1 MKKIAVLISGSG
13 SNLEA
18 IINACNKNIIDGD
31 VVKVISNNPK
41 AYGLM
46 RAKKF
51 NISSITISHN
61 DFDSRE
67 GFDQALEDCLVKI
80 NPDLI
85 VLAGFMRVLGKKITK
100 KFSNIMINLHPS
112 LLPLYPGLDTHEKV
126 LLNKDK
132 IHGVS
137 IHYVSNE
144 LDAGPLI
151 AQGVIKIKENETLDE
166 LTERIHTVE
175 HLLLPEI
182 INLIINNKVTIKDEI
197 VKFSTKDP
205 HDKKFIIKNY
215 DF

>member
-51 NISSITISHN
+51 NISSKIISHK

-67 GFDQALEDCLVKI
+67 DFDQALEDCLVEI

-85 VLAGFMRVLGKKITK
+85 VLAGFMRILGKKITK

-112 LLPLYPGLDTHEKV
+112 LLPLYPGLDTHKKV

-137 IHYVSNE
+137 IHYVSTQ

-175 HLLLPEI
+175 HLLLPEVINII
-182 INLIINNKVTIKDEI
+182 INKKVTLKDEI
-197 VKFSTKDP
+197 VKFNTKDLY
-205 HDKKFIIKNY
+205 DKKFIVKNY

>member
-182 INLIINNKVTIKDEI
+182 INLIINNKVTIEDEI

>member
-112 LLPLYPGLDTHEKV
+112 LLPLYPGLDTHERV

>member
-182 INLIINNKVTIKDEI
+182 INLIINKKVSLEDER
-197 VKFSTKDP
+197 VKFNINDR
-205 HDKKFIIKNY
+205 HDKQFIVKNY

>member
-41 AYGLM
+41 SYGLM

-182 INLIINNKVTIKDEI
+182 INLIINNKVTIEDEI

>member
-41 AYGLM
+41 AYGLI

-51 NISSITISHN
+51 NISSKTISHKE
-61 DFDSRE
+61 FDSRE
-67 GFDQALEDCLVKI
+67 DFDQALEDCLVEI

-85 VLAGFMRVLGKKITK
+85 VLAGFMRILGKKITK

-137 IHYVSNE
+137 IHYVSNK

-182 INLIINNKVTIKDEI
+182 INLIINNKVTIEDEI

>member
-1 MKKIAVLISGSG
+1 MNKIAVLISGGG

-18 IINACNKNIIDGD
+18 IVDACNQNIINGD
-31 VVKVISNNPK
+31 VIKVISNNPK
-41 AYGLM
+41 AYGLV

-51 NISSITISHN
+51 NISSKTINHKN
-61 DFDSRE
+61 FDSRE
-67 GFDQALEDCLVKI
+67 DFDQALEDSLLQI

-85 VLAGFMRVLGKKITK
+85 VLAGFMRILGKKITK
-100 KFSNIMINLHPS
+100 KFGNIMINLHPS
-112 LLPLYPGLDTHEKV
+112 LLPLYPGLNTHKKV

-137 IHYVSNE
+137 IHYVSSE

-166 LTERIHTVE
+166 LTKRIHKVE

-182 INLIINNKVTIKDEI
+182 INLIINKKVTLKNEI
-197 VKFSTKDP
+197 VKFEP
-205 HDKKFIIKNY
+205 NNQNDKKFIVKNY
-215 DF
+215 AF